1 MTGDPPGISQD
12 TRAILAALHEMQAA
26 ASRDTNARFEAMQK
40 EMLAISAAVKTGFP
54 GGDFDGHRRYH
65 ELVIEREEQRRE
77 FWRGLALHVAKTST
91 WAMLAGLFFY
101 LVPLIGASLKE
112 WLRR

>member
-12 TRAILAALHEMQAA
+12 TKAILAALHEMQAA

-77 FWRGLALHVAKTST
+77 FWRGLALHVAKTRSRT
-91 WAMLAGLFFY
+91 G
-101 LVPLIGASLKE
+101 GANSHDCGACA
-112 WLRR
+112 WP

>member
-1 MTGDPPGISQD
+1 
-12 TRAILAALHEMQAA
+12 MQTA

-40 EMLAISAAVKTGFP
+40 EMPAISAAMKTGFR
-54 GGDFDGHRRYH
+54 GGDFDGYRRYH

-101 LVPLIGASLKE
+101 PVPLIGGSLKE